1 MYRIGEFSK
10 ITKTTC
16 RTLRHYEQEG
26 ILVPAYIDEKTGY
39 RYYDR
44 SQLAKMSRI
53 VALKN
58 IGLTLKEIKEILS
71 GDKDIQDA
79 LFERKRKIEQEIV
92 DSKVNLSKIEQIFN
106 STHNNFEVKLKEL
119 HSEMIFYRDAV
130 LDDHSQLFSF
140 IRETRA
146 MFTRAET
153 GVKCL
158 EPKVCYIC
166 YTDDE
171 YREEKIKV
179 RYVQVVNQI
188 GIETDEIKFMPSKF
202 TTVASVYMQGSYSDQ
217 ISKYEAVL
225 QFATDNGYQ
234 LLGKNAEVYM
244 LDSDQDNA
252 IPCLSELQFPLCKK
266 ED

>member
-1 MYRIGEFSK
+1 MYRIGEFSR

-26 ILVPAYIDEKTGY
+26 VLTPAYIDKKTGY

-44 SQLAKMSRI
+44 SQLAKMAKIIS
-53 VALKN
+53 LKN
-58 IGLTLKEIKEILS
+58 IGLTLREIKEVTS

-79 LFERKRKIEQEIV
+79 LLERKRKIEQEIA
-92 DSKVNLSKIEQIFN
+92 DSKVNLSKIEQMFN

-119 HSEMIFYRDAV
+119 HSEMIFYRDAI

-146 MFTRAET
+146 MFTKAET
-153 GVKCL
+153 GVKCS
-158 EPKVCYIC
+158 EPKICYIC

-171 YREEKIKV
+171 YREEKVKV
-179 RYVQVVNQI
+179 RYVQIVNQV
-188 GIETDEIKFMPSKF
+188 GTETDEIKFMASKY

-225 QFATDNGYQ
+225 QFASDNGYQ

-252 IPCLSELQFPLCKK
+252 IPYLLELRFPLCKK
-266 ED
+266 EY